1 VTILVVALLLVALA
15 PAASA
20 FAEGDEGA
28 QWHLEQPSP
37 PPPPPGVPESSTP
50 IGLGKVGDIEF
61 WAPNRGLLITA
72 GNPPT
77 IPPGIWVYNGVSWH
91 ELATVCG
98 ATDGRIAWAG
108 PEEFWTVS
116 DGRPGQAT
124 ESESGGSPPLADNTL
139 CHFSGGQVLASYAHP
154 AFQADSYQTM
164 QAAGCIAPTDCWFAG
179 NPLPEPEIGA
189 FQLHWNGSSLEAE
202 PYLGEAHAAQDM
214 RLLEGHLYESV
225 RLSPGDREVE
235 EKTKPPPV
243 HRINPEGVKPTFE
256 PEEGLH
262 LYGPGELPTALD
274 FLHLS
279 AGEDASAGEHAL
291 WGAAGSSGS
300 ESANA
305 TLTVMRRVEG
315 EWSQLIGPA
324 HPLEAHLF
332 ANEASLFPEGA
343 AGSVVT
349 SIAAEPGTG
358 SAWLAL
364 DSQASFEQL
373 SPSAPAAVARVSG
386 EGNLTEAQTLPSAQ
400 EQSEGA
406 GPKGAVATIACPA
419 PHDCWLATTQGWLFH
434 LAPPGER
441 TLPEDPD
448 PPFAKLI
455 TYRPPDE
462 GLPQVPADAPP
473 PDDSGLVEAPPSYGA
488 FTETKVPPIETT
500 VTVPLLSNLHSRLRH
515 GTTLELRF
523 HLAVKARVRLLAER
537 HKKLVASTP
546 MRTFVAGN
554 RKLLL
559 ALNRKEWPTKLSL
572 QTHALAPLPS
582 TTVKEAVGG
591 PEHGSG
597 SVSNTVSTGLIVLP
611 HLPTFTGLESRP

>member
-1 VTILVVALLLVALA
+1 MILVVALLLVALA
-15 PAASA
+15 PAAPA
-20 FAEGDEGA
+20 FVEGDEGA
-28 QWHLEQPSP
+28 QWRLEQPSP
-37 PPPPPGVPESSTP
+37 PPSPPGVPESSTP

-61 WAPNRGLLITA
+61 SAPNRGLLITA

-108 PEEFWTVS
+108 PDEFWTVS
-116 DGRPGQAT
+116 DGRPGQAS

-139 CHFSGGQVLASYAHP
+139 CHFSGGQVVASYAHP
-154 AFQADSYQTM
+154 AFQADSYQAM
-164 QAAGCIAPTDCWFAG
+164 RAAGCITPTDCWFAG
-179 NPLPEPEIGA
+179 NPLPEPQIGA

-202 PYLGEAHAAQDM
+202 PNLGEAHAVQDM

-235 EKTKPPPV
+235 EKTKPPAV

-256 PEEGLH
+256 PEEGLP
-262 LYGPGELPTALD
+262 LYGPGELSTELD

-291 WGAAGSSGS
+291 WGAAGSRGS

-305 TLTVMRRVEG
+305 TITVARRVEG

-324 HPLEAHLF
+324 HPLEGPLF
-332 ANEASLFPEGA
+332 ADEASLFPEGA
-343 AGSVVT
+343 ASSVVT

-364 DSQASFEQL
+364 DSQANFEQL

-386 EGNLTEAQTLPSAQ
+386 EGKVTEAQTLPSAQ
-400 EQSEGA
+400 EQREGA
-406 GPKGAVATIACPA
+406 GPKGAVARIACPA
-419 PHDCWLATTQGWLFH
+419 PHDCWLATTRGWLFH
-434 LAPPGER
+434 LAPAGER

-473 PDDSGLVEAPPSYGA
+473 PDDSGLVEAPPNYGGA
-488 FTETKVPPIETT
+488 FAETKVPPIEAT
-500 VTVPLLSNLHSRLRH
+500 VTVPLLSDLHSRLRH

-523 HLAVKARVRLLAER
+523 HLAVRARVRLIAER
-537 HKKLVASTP
+537 HKKRVAGTP
-546 MRTFVAGN
+546 MRTLQAGN

-559 ALNRKEWPTKLSL
+559 RLNPHDWPTRLSL
-572 QTHALAPLPS
+572 QTHALAPLP
-582 TTVKEAVGG
+582 TRTVKEPAGGG
-591 PEHGSG
+591 PEHASNGSG
-597 SVSNTVSTGLIVLP
+597 TVSTGLNVLP
-611 HLPTFTGLESRP
+611 AAPTFMELGSRP